1 MRIDCLV
8 KHGNDKKKHGN
19 DKKEE
24 STRMAETKKARQWQ
38 KNNCGNDSFVSIG
51 MKKASAIIAV
61 FTYRPAVFRKL

>member
-1 MRIDCLV
+1 
-8 KHGNDKKKHGN
+8 
-19 DKKEE
+19 
-24 STRMAETKKARQWQ
+24 MAETKKARQWQ